1 VHVRYVFADC
11 ELDTALYV
19 LHRHGRIIRL
29 RPKVFRVLLYLLEH
43 RDEVVSKHDLME
55 AVWPDQYISDAT
67 LADVIRAIR
76 QSVGDDA
83 RRPHVIRT
91 RHGHGYHFAAE
102 VTVVAASS
110 CEAQSL
116 EVLALDAPT
125 AHGDMLP
132 GSSSYT
138 AGERQVV
145 TVLSGSLGRGAALLA
160 RLGLDALHSLMHG
173 RYDLVQGIV
182 QQYGGTLQPLLGDR
196 MLAVFGVAMA
206 HEDHARRAALAALAI
221 RNGLQVHSHTD
232 ALGYREALA
241 VRFGMHTGQVA
252 VEVMEP
258 LPELTAMLIGD
269 VLALAIVLQEHAEP
283 GTILCSDTTAR
294 LLQHGAD
301 LEPHVPIAIS
311 ERSESAI
318 TYTLRAARDVF
329 PSGRWTRPLRP
340 FVGR

>member
-1 VHVRYVFADC
+1 
-11 ELDTALYV
+11 
-19 LHRHGRIIRL
+19 
-29 RPKVFRVLLYLLEH
+29 
-43 RDEVVSKHDLME
+43 
-55 AVWPDQYISDAT
+55 
-67 LADVIRAIR
+67 
-76 QSVGDDA
+76 
-83 RRPHVIRT
+83 
-91 RHGHGYHFAAE
+91 
-102 VTVVAASS
+102 
-110 CEAQSL
+110 
-116 EVLALDAPT
+116 
-125 AHGDMLP
+125 
-132 GSSSYT
+132 
-138 AGERQVV
+138 
-145 TVLSGSLGRGAALLA
+145 
-160 RLGLDALHSLMHG
+160 
-173 RYDLVQGIV
+173 
-182 QQYGGTLQPLLGDR
+182 
-196 MLAVFGVAMA
+196 MA

-329 PSGRWTRPLRP
+329 PSSRWTRPLRP